1 MERSYSKNFLKNLKK
16 NKINKYPRT
25 LLFNFRL
32 MKQLLVLFYFLFTG
46 VFVLAQEEIVVLE
59 TPTGNIEG
67 TLLLPPKENIP
78 LVLIIAGSG
87 PTDRDGNSGSLKN
100 NSLKMLAQG
109 LYDNNIAS
117 LRFDKRGIGAS
128 AAAFKGGEEDL
139 RFEDYIRDVQQWHSL
154 LKDDSR
160 FSSFIILGHS
170 EGSLIGMI
178 ASQTVIPDKFIS
190 LAGPGFSMQATLRRQ
205 LADQPAYILSMS
217 LPIIEQLEKGKTVD
231 SVPPLINALFRPSIQ
246 PYLISCFKYDPVIE
260 ISKVQNPVLIVQG
273 TTDIQIQVEDAKKLA
288 AANFNSEL
296 VIIEGMNHILKEAEA
311 HRFLNLRTY
320 GDPNLELKQGLIESI
335 TMFIVD

>member
-1 MERSYSKNFLKNLKK
+1 M
-16 NKINKYPRT
+16 KYT
-25 LLFNFRL
+25 SALLC
-32 MKQLLVLFYFLFTG
+32 FLFATI
-46 VFVLAQEEIVVLE
+46 FTLAQEEIIVLE

-67 TLLLPPKENIP
+67 TLLLPSNENPPI
-78 LVLIIAGSG
+78 VLIIAGSG
-87 PTDRDGNSGSLKN
+87 PTDRDGNNISLQN

-109 LYDNNIAS
+109 LYENNIAS
-117 LRFDKRGIGAS
+117 FRFDKRGIARS
-128 AAAFKGGEEDL
+128 AAAGMAEEDL
-139 RFEDYIRDVQQWHSL
+139 RFEHYIQDVQQWHSL

-178 ASQTVIPDKFIS
+178 ASQTVAPDKFIS

-205 LADQPAYILSMS
+205 LADQPAYVLSMS
-217 LPIIEQLEKGKTVD
+217 LPILEQLEKGKTVD
-231 SVPPLINALFRPSIQ
+231 SVPPLINMLFRPSVQ
-246 PYLISCFKYDPVIE
+246 PYLISTFKYDPVIE
-260 ISKVQNPVLIVQG
+260 ISKVQSPVLIIQG

-288 AANFNSEL
+288 AANANSEL

-335 TMFIVD
+335 TRFIVE

>member
-1 MERSYSKNFLKNLKK
+1 MRYVS
-16 NKINKYPRT
+16 T
-25 LLFNFRL
+25 LL
-32 MKQLLVLFYFLFTG
+32 YFLFATI
-46 VFVLAQEEIVVLE
+46 FTLAQEEIIVLE

-67 TLLLPPKENIP
+67 TLLVPSKENVP

-117 LRFDKRGIGAS
+117 FRFDKRGIAKS
-128 AAAFKGGEEDL
+128 AKAMTSEEDL
-139 RFEDYIRDVQQWHSL
+139 RFEHYIQDVQQWHSL

-190 LAGPGFSMQATLRRQ
+190 LAGPGVSMQATIRRQ
-205 LADQPAYILSMS
+205 LVDQPPYVLSMS
-217 LPIIEQLEKGKTVD
+217 LPIIEELEKGKTVD
-231 SVPPLINALFRPSIQ
+231 SVAPLLNMLFRPSVQ
-246 PYLISCFKYDPVIE
+246 PYLISCFKYDPAIE
-260 ISKVQNPVLIVQG
+260 ISKVKCPVLIIQG

-288 AANFNSEL
+288 AANSNSEL
-296 VIIEGMNHILKEAEA
+296 VIIEGMNHILKEADA
-311 HRFLNLRTY
+311 NRFLNMRTY

-335 TMFIVD
+335 TSFIVD

>member
-1 MERSYSKNFLKNLKK
+1 
-16 NKINKYPRT
+16 
-25 LLFNFRL
+25 
-32 MKQLLVLFYFLFTG
+32 MKQLLVLFYFLFAG

-67 TLLLPPKENIP
+67 TLLLPSKENIQ

-100 NSLKMLAQG
+100 NSLRMLAQG

-117 LRFDKRGIGAS
+117 LRFDKRGIAKS
-128 AAAFKGGEEDL
+128 AKAMISEEDL
-139 RFEDYIRDVQQWHSL
+139 RFEHYIRDVQQWYLL
-154 LKDDSR
+154 LKNDSR
-160 FSSFIILGHS
+160 FSSVIILGHS

-190 LAGPGFSMQATLRRQ
+190 LAGPGFSMQATIRRQ
-205 LADQPAYILSMS
+205 LADQPVYILSMS

-231 SVPPLINALFRPSIQ
+231 SVPPLINMLFRPSIQ
-246 PYLISCFKYDPVIE
+246 PYLISCFKYDPAIE
-260 ISKVQNPVLIVQG
+260 ISKVQSPILIVQG
-273 TTDIQIQVEDAKKLA
+273 TTDLQIQVEDAKKLA
-288 AANFNSEL
+288 AANSNSEL

-320 GDPNLELKQGLIESI
+320 GDPSLKLKQGLIESI
-335 TMFIVD
+335 TSFIVD

>member
-1 MERSYSKNFLKNLKK
+1 M
-16 NKINKYPRT
+16 KYTST
-25 LLFNFRL
+25 LLC
-32 MKQLLVLFYFLFTG
+32 FLFATI
-46 VFVLAQEEIVVLE
+46 FALAQEEIIVLE

-67 TLLLPPKENIP
+67 TLLVPSKKNVP

-117 LRFDKRGIGAS
+117 LRFDKRGVAGSLS
-128 AAAFKGGEEDL
+128 AYKSEL
-139 RFEDYIRDVQQWHSL
+139 RFEDYINDVEQWTKV
-154 LKDDSR
+154 LKNDSR
-160 FSSFIILGHS
+160 FSSVIILGHS

-178 ASQTVIPDKFIS
+178 AAQKGMVEKYIS
-190 LAGPGFSMQATLRRQ
+190 MAGPGVTMQATLRRQ
-205 LADQPAYILSMS
+205 LADQPPYILSMS
-217 LPIIEQLEKGKTVD
+217 LPIIEELEKGKTVD

-246 PYLISCFKYDPVIE
+246 PYLISCFKYDPAIE
-260 ISKVQNPVLIVQG
+260 ITKVKCPILIIQG
-273 TTDIQIQVEDAKKLA
+273 TTDIQIPVNEAEILA
-288 AANFNSEL
+288 SANSNSQL

-311 HRFLNLRTY
+311 HRLLNLQTY

-335 TMFIVD
+335 TRFIVENN

>member
-1 MERSYSKNFLKNLKK
+1 MRHVS
-16 NKINKYPRT
+16 T
-25 LLFNFRL
+25 LLC
-32 MKQLLVLFYFLFTG
+32 FLFATI
-46 VFVLAQEEIVVLE
+46 FTLAQEEIIVLE

-67 TLLLPPKENIP
+67 TLLVPSKENAP

-117 LRFDKRGIGAS
+117 LRFDKRGIVKS
-128 AAAFKGGEEDL
+128 AKAMTSEEDL
-139 RFEDYIRDVQQWHSL
+139 RFEHYIQDVQQWYSL

-190 LAGPGFSMQATLRRQ
+190 LAGPGVSMQATIRRQ
-205 LADQPAYILSMS
+205 LADQPPYILSMS

-231 SVPPLINALFRPSIQ
+231 SVPPLINMLFRPSVQ
-246 PYLISCFKYDPVIE
+246 PYLISCFKYDPAIE

-288 AANFNSEL
+288 GSNSNSEL
-296 VIIEGMNHILKEAEA
+296 VIIEGMNHILKEADA
-311 HRFLNLRTY
+311 NRFLNLRTY
-320 GDPNLELKQGLIESI
+320 GDPNLELKQGLIKNI
-335 TMFIVD
+335 TKFIVE

>member
-1 MERSYSKNFLKNLKK
+1 M
-16 NKINKYPRT
+16 KYVST
-25 LLFNFRL
+25 LLC
-32 MKQLLVLFYFLFTG
+32 FLFATI
-46 VFVLAQEEIVVLE
+46 FTLAQDETIVLE

-67 TLLLPPKENIP
+67 TLLLPSKENIP

-117 LRFDKRGIGAS
+117 FRFDKRGIGAS
-128 AAAFKGGEEDL
+128 AGAIKGGEQEL
-139 RFEDYIRDVQQWHSL
+139 RFEDYINDVEQWVSL
-154 LKDDSR
+154 LKNDSR
-160 FSSFIILGHS
+160 FSSIIILGHS

-178 ASQTVIPDKFIS
+178 AAQEALPEKFIS
-190 LAGPGFSMQATLRRQ
+190 LAGPGVSMQATLRRQ
-205 LADQPAYILSMS
+205 LADQPPYILSMS
-217 LPIIEQLEKGKTVD
+217 LPIIEELEKGKIVD

-246 PYLISCFKYDPVIE
+246 PYLISCFKYDPAIE
-260 ISKVQNPVLIVQG
+260 ISKVKCPVLIVQG

-288 AANFNSEL
+288 GSNSNSEL
-296 VIIEGMNHILKEAEA
+296 VIIEGMNHILKEADA
-311 HRFLNLRTY
+311 NRFLNLRTY

-335 TMFIVD
+335 TSFIVD

>member
-1 MERSYSKNFLKNLKK
+1 M
-16 NKINKYPRT
+16 KYTST
-25 LLFNFRL
+25 LLC
-32 MKQLLVLFYFLFTG
+32 FLFATI
-46 VFVLAQEEIVVLE
+46 FTLAQEEIIVLE

-67 TLLLPPKENIP
+67 TLLVPSKKNAP

-117 LRFDKRGIGAS
+117 LRFDKRGVAGSLS
-128 AAAFKGGEEDL
+128 AYKSEL
-139 RFEDYIRDVQQWHSL
+139 RFEDYINDVEQWTKV
-154 LKDDSR
+154 LKNDSR
-160 FSSFIILGHS
+160 FSSVIILGHS

-178 ASQTVIPDKFIS
+178 AAQKGMVEKYIS
-190 LAGPGFSMQATLRRQ
+190 MAGPGVTMQATLRRQ
-205 LADQPAYILSMS
+205 LADQPPYILSMS
-217 LPIIEQLEKGKTVD
+217 LPIIEELEKGKTVD

-246 PYLISCFKYDPVIE
+246 PYLISCFKYDPAIE
-260 ISKVQNPVLIVQG
+260 ITKVKCPILIIQG
-273 TTDIQIQVEDAKKLA
+273 TTDIQIPVNEAEILA
-288 AANFNSEL
+288 SANSNSQL

-311 HRFLNLRTY
+311 HRLLNLQTY

-335 TMFIVD
+335 TRFIVENN

>member
-1 MERSYSKNFLKNLKK
+1 
-16 NKINKYPRT
+16 
-25 LLFNFRL
+25 
-32 MKQLLVLFYFLFTG
+32 MKQLLVLFYFLFAG

-67 TLLLPPKENIP
+67 TLLLPSKENIQ

-100 NSLKMLAQG
+100 NSLRMLAQG

-117 LRFDKRGIGAS
+117 LRFDKRGIAKS
-128 AAAFKGGEEDL
+128 AKAMISEEDL
-139 RFEDYIRDVQQWHSL
+139 RFEHYIRDVQQWYLL
-154 LKDDSR
+154 LKNDSR
-160 FSSFIILGHS
+160 FSSVIILGHS

-190 LAGPGFSMQATLRRQ
+190 LAGPGFSMQATIRRQ
-205 LADQPAYILSMS
+205 LADQPPYVLSMS

-231 SVPPLINALFRPSIQ
+231 SVPPLLNMLFRPSVQ
-246 PYLISCFKYDPVIE
+246 SYLISCFKYDPAIE
-260 ISKVQNPVLIVQG
+260 ISKVQSPILIVQG
-273 TTDIQIQVEDAKKLA
+273 TTDLQIQVEDAKKLA
-288 AANFNSEL
+288 AANSNSEL

-320 GDPNLELKQGLIESI
+320 GDPNLKLKQGLIESI
-335 TMFIVD
+335 TSFIVD

>member
-1 MERSYSKNFLKNLKK
+1 M
-16 NKINKYPRT
+16 KYTST
-25 LLFNFRL
+25 LLC
-32 MKQLLVLFYFLFTG
+32 FLFATI
-46 VFVLAQEEIVVLE
+46 FILAQEEIIVLE

-67 TLLLPPKENIP
+67 TLLVPSKENAP

-117 LRFDKRGIGAS
+117 LRFDKRGIVKS
-128 AAAFKGGEEDL
+128 AKAMTSEEDL
-139 RFEDYIRDVQQWHSL
+139 RFEHYIQDVQQWYSL

-190 LAGPGFSMQATLRRQ
+190 LAGPGVSMQATIRRQ
-205 LADQPAYILSMS
+205 LADQPPYILSMS

-231 SVPPLINALFRPSIQ
+231 SVPPLINMLFRPSVQ
-246 PYLISCFKYDPVIE
+246 PYLISCFKYDPAIE
-260 ISKVQNPVLIVQG
+260 ISKVQSPVLIVQG

-288 AANFNSEL
+288 AANSNSEL
-296 VIIEGMNHILKEAEA
+296 VIIEGMNHILKEADA
-311 HRFLNLRTY
+311 NRFLNLRTY
-320 GDPNLELKQGLIESI
+320 GDPTLELKQGLIENI
-335 TMFIVD
+335 TKFIVE

>member
-1 MERSYSKNFLKNLKK
+1 MRYVS
-16 NKINKYPRT
+16 T
-25 LLFNFRL
+25 LL
-32 MKQLLVLFYFLFTG
+32 YFLFATI
-46 VFVLAQEEIVVLE
+46 FTLAQEEIIVLE

-67 TLLLPPKENIP
+67 TLLVPSKENVP

-117 LRFDKRGIGAS
+117 FRFDKRGIAKS
-128 AAAFKGGEEDL
+128 AKAMTSEEDL
-139 RFEDYIRDVQQWHSL
+139 RFEHYIQDVQQWHSL

-190 LAGPGFSMQATLRRQ
+190 LAGPGVSMQATIRRQ
-205 LADQPAYILSMS
+205 LVDQPPYVLSMS
-217 LPIIEQLEKGKTVD
+217 LPIIEELEKGKTVD
-231 SVPPLINALFRPSIQ
+231 SVPPLINSLFRPSVQ
-246 PYLISCFKYDPVIE
+246 PYLISSFKYDPAVE
-260 ISKVQNPVLIVQG
+260 ISKVKSSILIVQG

-288 AANFNSEL
+288 AANSNSEL
-296 VIIEGMNHILKEAEA
+296 VIIEGMNHILKEADA
-311 HRFLNLRTY
+311 NRFLNMRTY

-335 TMFIVD
+335 TSFIVD